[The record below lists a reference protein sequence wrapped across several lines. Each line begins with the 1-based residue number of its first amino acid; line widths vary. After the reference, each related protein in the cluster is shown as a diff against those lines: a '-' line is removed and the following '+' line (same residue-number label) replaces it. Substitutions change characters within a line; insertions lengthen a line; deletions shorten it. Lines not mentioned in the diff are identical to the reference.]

1 MKTTHSIPGVVMIVI
16 VVDSMERYYFVTRL
30 VRTVRDEFSFLFL
43 TSEPLAHVGL
53 MMAGHESIYLRRG
66 APRVSG
72 YDAEAETAHY
82 ERSIEV
88 LNAQIDAGQARLDS
102 AAVLRT
108 VSEVFR
114 GRKVAICLMWNGQQ
128 LLCRAVSHAC
138 AIHGVATRFLELSNL
153 PSKLF
158 VDSMGVNALSSISS
172 DPALIDRL
180 PMPSEDKH
188 RRWLLQY
195 EAYKAQPLPQS
206 RTSLKRKGVSLLNYA
221 LKFLTRGVGQKRL
234 DTVRVS
240 NAAKVPMQAGQLS
253 ADDLAARHYVFLPL
267 QVSGD
272 TQIKLHS
279 DVDNLEAIQ
288 IAFQFAANASADLI
302 VKIHPAEI
310 DTAVIDEIVGLQG
323 VYHFEIANAPT
334 VELIRHA
341 EAVVTIN
348 STVGLEA
355 LLYGKEVL
363 ALGRCFYKEFDR
375 SRLMKYIHGFLVDG
389 VDYFGTG
396 PIPVGAA
403 RRVLTPGG

>member
-1 MKTTHSIPGVVMIVI
+1 MKTAHSIPGSVMIVI

-30 VRTVRDEFSFLFL
+30 VQTVRDEFSFLFL
-43 TSEPLAHVGL
+43 TSEPLAHVAL
-53 MMAGHESIYLRRG
+53 RMAGHESVYLCHE
-66 APRVSG
+66 ASRVSG
-72 YDAEAETAHY
+72 YDRGAENSQY

-88 LNAQIDAGQARLDS
+88 LNAQIDTEQARLDS
-102 AAVLRT
+102 AAVFRT
-108 VSEVFR
+108 VSDLFLTR
-114 GRKVAICLMWNGQQ
+114 RVAVCLMWNGQQ
-128 LLCRAVSHAC
+128 LVCRAVSHAC
-138 AIHGVATRFLELSNL
+138 MVHGVATRFLELSNL
-153 PSKLF
+153 PGKLF

-188 RRWLLQY
+188 RRWLLHY
-195 EAYKAQPLPQS
+195 EEYKSRPLPQS
-206 RTSLKRKGVSLLNYA
+206 RTSLKRKGLSLLNYV
-221 LKFLTRGVGQKRL
+221 LKFATRGVGRKRL

-240 NAAKVPMQAGQLS
+240 NAAKLPIQAGQLS
-253 ADDLAARHYVFLPL
+253 ADDLAIRRYVFLPL

-288 IAFQFAANASADLI
+288 IAFQFASNASADLI

-310 DTAVIDEIVGLQG
+310 DAGAIEEIVGLQG
-323 VYHFEIANAPT
+323 TYHFEIADAAT

-355 LLYGKEVL
+355 LLYGKEVV

-375 SRLMKYIHGFLVDG
+375 GRLMKYIHGFLIDG

-396 PIPVGAA
+396 PVPAGAA